1 MTKENYNIILK
12 VFKDNKQLIKDH
24 KQNLLNNATFKDLN
38 VRLAFDVWH
47 STLISREV
55 KNNIMQYGSSDELN
69 DNHYEKIKMILNNIV
84 HYKDFEEFEKYNNLD
99 QEDFKERIEDN
110 YIQEITLGTY
120 NGALDTF
127 TKNIIN
133 NENIINTIITDM
145 RDIDFYNF
153 FEDEFIE
160 ENNIKTSND
169 WILLYTEF
177 FEVFTLDNSI
187 YVMDK

>member
-1 MTKENYNIILK
+1 MNIKEN
-12 VFKDNKQLIKDH
+12 
-24 KQNLLNNATFKDLN
+24 
-38 VRLAFDVWH
+38 
-47 STLISREV
+47 
-55 KNNIMQYGSSDELN
+55 
-69 DNHYEKIKMILNNIV
+69 EKIEIALNNIV

-110 YIQEITLGTY
+110 YIQDITLGTY
-120 NGALDTF
+120 NGASDTF

-133 NENIINTIITDM
+133 NENIINTIITDI

-160 ENNIKTSND
+160 EDNIKTSND

-177 FEVFTLDNSI
+177 FKVFTLDNSI

>member
-1 MTKENYNIILK
+1 MNI
-12 VFKDNKQLIKDH
+12 
-24 KQNLLNNATFKDLN
+24 KQN
-38 VRLAFDVWH
+38 
-47 STLISREV
+47 
-55 KNNIMQYGSSDELN
+55 
-69 DNHYEKIKMILNNIV
+69 EKIKMILNNII

-99 QEDFKERIEDN
+99 QEDFKERIEYN
-110 YIQEITLGTY
+110 YIHDITLGTY
-120 NGALDTF
+120 NGASDTF

-133 NENIINTIITDM
+133 NENIINTIITDI

-160 ENNIKTSND
+160 ENKIKTSND

-177 FEVFTLDNSI
+177 YEVFTLGNSI

>member
-1 MTKENYNIILK
+1 MNIKEN
-12 VFKDNKQLIKDH
+12 
-24 KQNLLNNATFKDLN
+24 
-38 VRLAFDVWH
+38 
-47 STLISREV
+47 
-55 KNNIMQYGSSDELN
+55 
-69 DNHYEKIKMILNNIV
+69 EKIEIVLNNIV

-99 QEDFKERIEDN
+99 REDFKERIENN
-110 YIQEITLGTY
+110 YIQDITPGTY
-120 NGALDTF
+120 NGASDTF

-133 NENIINTIITDM
+133 NENIINTIITDI
-145 RDIDFYNF
+145 RNIDFYNF

-169 WILLYTEF
+169 WVLLYTEF

>member
-1 MTKENYNIILK
+1 MNI
-12 VFKDNKQLIKDH
+12 
-24 KQNLLNNATFKDLN
+24 KQN
-38 VRLAFDVWH
+38 
-47 STLISREV
+47 
-55 KNNIMQYGSSDELN
+55 
-69 DNHYEKIKMILNNIV
+69 EKIKMILNNII

-110 YIQEITLGTY
+110 YIQDITPITY
-120 NGALDTF
+120 NGASDTF

-133 NENIINTIITDM
+133 NENIINTIITDI

-169 WILLYTEF
+169 WLLLYTEF
-177 FEVFTLDNSI
+177 FEVFTLGNSI

>member
-1 MTKENYNIILK
+1 MNS
-12 VFKDNKQLIKDH
+12 
-24 KQNLLNNATFKDLN
+24 KQN
-38 VRLAFDVWH
+38 
-47 STLISREV
+47 
-55 KNNIMQYGSSDELN
+55 
-69 DNHYEKIKMILNNIV
+69 EKIKMILNNII
-84 HYKDFEEFEKYNNLD
+84 HYKDFEEFEKYNNLNR
-99 QEDFKERIEDN
+99 EDFKERVEDN
-110 YIQEITLGTY
+110 YIQDITPGTY
-120 NGALDTF
+120 NGASDTF

-133 NENIINTIITDM
+133 NKNIINTIITDI

-169 WILLYTEF
+169 WLLLYTEF

>member
-1 MTKENYNIILK
+1 MNIKEN
-12 VFKDNKQLIKDH
+12 
-24 KQNLLNNATFKDLN
+24 
-38 VRLAFDVWH
+38 
-47 STLISREV
+47 
-55 KNNIMQYGSSDELN
+55 
-69 DNHYEKIKMILNNIV
+69 EKIEMILNNVI
-84 HYKDFEEFEKYNNLD
+84 HYKDFEEYKKYNNFNK
-99 QEDFKERIEDN
+99 EDFKEMMEDGN
-110 YIQEITLGTY
+110 IQEITLGTY
-120 NGALDTF
+120 NGASDTF

-133 NENIINTIITDM
+133 NENIINTIITDI
-145 RDIDFYNF
+145 RYIDFYNF

>member
-1 MTKENYNIILK
+1 MNI
-12 VFKDNKQLIKDH
+12 
-24 KQNLLNNATFKDLN
+24 KQN
-38 VRLAFDVWH
+38 
-47 STLISREV
+47 
-55 KNNIMQYGSSDELN
+55 
-69 DNHYEKIKMILNNIV
+69 EKIKMILNNII

-110 YIQEITLGTY
+110 YIHDITLGTY
-120 NGALDTF
+120 NGASDTF

-133 NENIINTIITDM
+133 NENIINTIITDI

-169 WILLYTEF
+169 WLLLYTEF
-177 FEVFTLDNSI
+177 FEVFTLGNSI

>member
-1 MTKENYNIILK
+1 MNI
-12 VFKDNKQLIKDH
+12 
-24 KQNLLNNATFKDLN
+24 KQN
-38 VRLAFDVWH
+38 
-47 STLISREV
+47 
-55 KNNIMQYGSSDELN
+55 
-69 DNHYEKIKMILNNIV
+69 EKIKMILNNII

-110 YIQEITLGTY
+110 YIQDITLGTY

-133 NENIINTIITDM
+133 NENIINTIITDI

-153 FEDEFIE
+153 FEDEFIK
-160 ENNIKTSND
+160 ENNIKTSSD

-177 FEVFTLDNSI
+177 YEVFTLGNSI

>member
-1 MTKENYNIILK
+1 MNI
-12 VFKDNKQLIKDH
+12 
-24 KQNLLNNATFKDLN
+24 KQN
-38 VRLAFDVWH
+38 
-47 STLISREV
+47 
-55 KNNIMQYGSSDELN
+55 
-69 DNHYEKIKMILNNIV
+69 EKIEMALNNIA
-84 HYKDFEEFEKYNNLD
+84 HYKDFEEYEKYNNFD
-99 QEDFKERIEDN
+99 QEDFEERIGDN
-110 YIQEITLGTY
+110 YIHDITLGTY
-120 NGALDTF
+120 NGASDTF

-133 NENIINTIITDM
+133 NENIINTIITDI

-177 FEVFTLDNSI
+177 YEVFTLGNSI

>member
-1 MTKENYNIILK
+1 MNS
-12 VFKDNKQLIKDH
+12 
-24 KQNLLNNATFKDLN
+24 KQN
-38 VRLAFDVWH
+38 
-47 STLISREV
+47 
-55 KNNIMQYGSSDELN
+55 
-69 DNHYEKIKMILNNIV
+69 EKIEMILNNII
-84 HYKDFEEFEKYNNLD
+84 HYKDFEEFENYNNLN

-110 YIQEITLGTY
+110 YIQDITLGTY

-133 NENIINTIITDM
+133 NENIINTIITDI

-169 WILLYTEF
+169 WLLLYTEF
-177 FEVFTLDNSI
+177 FEVFTLGNSI

>member
-1 MTKENYNIILK
+1 MNI
-12 VFKDNKQLIKDH
+12 
-24 KQNLLNNATFKDLN
+24 KQN
-38 VRLAFDVWH
+38 
-47 STLISREV
+47 
-55 KNNIMQYGSSDELN
+55 
-69 DNHYEKIKMILNNIV
+69 EKIKMILNNII
-84 HYKDFEEFEKYNNLD
+84 HYKDFEEFEKYNNLNR
-99 QEDFKERIEDN
+99 EDFKERVEDN
-110 YIQEITLGTY
+110 YIQDITPGTY
-120 NGALDTF
+120 NGASDTF

-133 NENIINTIITDM
+133 NKNIINTIITDI

-169 WILLYTEF
+169 WLLLYTEF

>member
-1 MTKENYNIILK
+1 MNT
-12 VFKDNKQLIKDH
+12 
-24 KQNLLNNATFKDLN
+24 KQN
-38 VRLAFDVWH
+38 
-47 STLISREV
+47 
-55 KNNIMQYGSSDELN
+55 
-69 DNHYEKIKMILNNIV
+69 EKIETALNNIS
-84 HYKDFEEFEKYNNLD
+84 HYKDFEEYEKYNNLN
-99 QEDFKERIEDN
+99 QEDFEERMEDN
-110 YIQEITLGTY
+110 YINEITLGTY
-120 NGALDTF
+120 NGASDRF

-133 NENIINTIITDM
+133 DENIIDTIISDM

-160 ENNIKTSND
+160 ENNIETSND

>member
-1 MTKENYNIILK
+1 MNI
-12 VFKDNKQLIKDH
+12 
-24 KQNLLNNATFKDLN
+24 KQN
-38 VRLAFDVWH
+38 
-47 STLISREV
+47 
-55 KNNIMQYGSSDELN
+55 
-69 DNHYEKIKMILNNIV
+69 EKIKMILNNII

-110 YIQEITLGTY
+110 YIQDITPGTY
-120 NGALDTF
+120 NGASDTF

-133 NENIINTIITDM
+133 NKNIINTIITDI

-169 WILLYTEF
+169 WLLLYTEF
-177 FEVFTLDNSI
+177 FEVFTLGNSI

>member
-1 MTKENYNIILK
+1 MNIKEN
-12 VFKDNKQLIKDH
+12 
-24 KQNLLNNATFKDLN
+24 
-38 VRLAFDVWH
+38 
-47 STLISREV
+47 
-55 KNNIMQYGSSDELN
+55 
-69 DNHYEKIKMILNNIV
+69 EKIEMILNNVI
-84 HYKDFEEFEKYNNLD
+84 HYKDFEEYKKYNNFNK
-99 QEDFKERIEDN
+99 EDFKEMMEDGN
-110 YIQEITLGTY
+110 IQEITLGTY
-120 NGALDTF
+120 NGASDTF

-133 NENIINTIITDM
+133 NENIINTIITDI

-177 FEVFTLDNSI
+177 FKVFTLDNSI

>member
-1 MTKENYNIILK
+1 MNS
-12 VFKDNKQLIKDH
+12 
-24 KQNLLNNATFKDLN
+24 KQN
-38 VRLAFDVWH
+38 
-47 STLISREV
+47 
-55 KNNIMQYGSSDELN
+55 
-69 DNHYEKIKMILNNIV
+69 EKIKMILNNII

-110 YIQEITLGTY
+110 YIHDITLGTY
-120 NGALDTF
+120 NGASDTF

-133 NENIINTIITDM
+133 NENIINTIITDI

-160 ENNIKTSND
+160 ENNIRTSSD
-169 WILLYTEF
+169 WMLLYTEF
-177 FEVFTLDNSI
+177 YEVFTLGNSI

>member
-1 MTKENYNIILK
+1 MNS
-12 VFKDNKQLIKDH
+12 
-24 KQNLLNNATFKDLN
+24 KQN
-38 VRLAFDVWH
+38 
-47 STLISREV
+47 
-55 KNNIMQYGSSDELN
+55 
-69 DNHYEKIKMILNNIV
+69 EKIKMILNNII

-99 QEDFKERIEDN
+99 REDFKERVEDN
-110 YIQEITLGTY
+110 YIQDITPGTY

-160 ENNIKTSND
+160 ENNIKTSGD
-169 WILLYTEF
+169 WVLLYTEF
-177 FEVFTLDNSI
+177 YEVFTLDNSI
-187 YVMDK
+187 YIMDK